1 MCLDRL
7 EAPWKDREERRQRAP
22 RENVRTNLEGGIGV
36 MKRKNVLV
44 LAVGLIFATSIS
56 MNAFGDTA
64 IETFLKGK
72 LHKQPPYTVGLS
84 NGLITH
90 SWRTQMVNDVEKEFQ
105 LYKGMGLVSK
115 LVVQHAGNEVELQIS
130 QIRNLINSNVDLLLI
145 NPNSQ
150 SALNPVI
157 EEANAKGILV
167 MVFDQRITSPD
178 CLQVYTDIYNWS
190 VEVDSYVFKA
200 MGGKGSVYYL
210 SGYEGSPANIDR
222 DKAFYD
228 TVKKYPD
235 IKVLGKA
242 NGNWD
247 PTTSQQVMANVLAA
261 VPKMDGLVTHDGESL
276 GAIRAFEAAGRPLPF
291 MNGEGRLPFLEYWL
305 KNKPKG
311 FSSFAIENGPGYT
324 INLALGMGVRI
335 LQGKQVKPG
344 YFKPDP
350 EMHVSSNTIWAVP
363 LKNYITDD
371 NVQKVYDAHMADR
384 GILEYIDN
392 WYSQEQIN
400 ALFK

>member
-1 MCLDRL
+1 M
-7 EAPWKDREERRQRAP
+7 RRKS
-22 RENVRTNLEGGIGV
+22 I
-36 MKRKNVLV
+36 LV
-44 LAVGLIFATSIS
+44 LAVAFVFMAS
-56 MNAFGDTA
+56 MAMSAFGDTA
-64 IETFLKGK
+64 IEMFLKGT
-72 LHKQPPYTVGLS
+72 LHKTPPYTVGLS

-105 LYKGMGLVSK
+105 LYKGMGVVNK
-115 LVVQHAGNEVELQIS
+115 LIVQHAGNEVELQIS

-150 SALNPVI
+150 SALTPVI

-167 MVFDQRITSPD
+167 IVFDQRINSPD

-190 VEVDSYVFKA
+190 VEVDSYVFKK

-210 SGYEGSPANIDR
+210 SGYDGSPANIDR

-228 TVKKYPD
+228 TVKKYPA
-235 IKVLGKA
+235 IKVLGKS

-247 PTTSQQVMANVLAA
+247 PATSQQVMSNVLAA
-261 VPKMDGLVTHDGESL
+261 VPKMDGLVTHDGEAL
-276 GAIRAFEAAGRPLPF
+276 GSIRAFDAAGRALPM
-291 MNGEGRLPFLEYWL
+291 MNGEAMLPYLEYWL
-305 KNKPKG
+305 KHKKEG

-324 INLALGMGVRI
+324 ITVALGMGIRI
-335 LQGKQVKPG
+335 LEGKQVKQG
-344 YFKPDP
+344 FFKPDA

-371 NVQKVYDAHMADR
+371 NVQKVYNDHMADR

-392 WYSQEQIN
+392 WYSQEQLD